1 MVHAITAVIARG
13 RPIRPKIRIGSSM
26 PWTSGATA
34 ESERVVVDAARVAVG
49 ADVAESVAVDADIAA
64 LDANVDLGVSI
75 IL

>member
-1 MVHAITAVIARG
+1 
-13 RPIRPKIRIGSSM
+13 M

-34 ESERVVVDAARVAVG
+34 ESERFVVDAARVEAARVAVG